1 MYLVLCTM
9 VLFFIKAPYKPSYSR
24 LESMWPITA
33 CTKFLIGYRLL
44 VDSGLLKKDRIP
56 DISKISKFL
65 ESKTGFRLRPAS
77 GLCPKTHWDI
87 KMDYDMDFIK
97 MSYSLQ
103 KQTAHTSDHI
113 SNVFYLIKHYTTY
126 FI

>member
-1 MYLVLCTM
+1 
-9 VLFFIKAPYKPSYSR
+9 
-24 LESMWPITA
+24 MWPVTA

-87 KMDYDMDFIK
+87 KMDCDMDFTK

-103 KQTAHTSDHI
+103 EQTAHTSDHI